1 MKITYL
7 ENFISQSTL
16 QGTLSSIN
24 FDDTINIKD
33 EIRFSC
39 EISQDLNR
47 LELNWEYIIYY
58 KSLSFFDYISN
69 NIFQIEDL
77 NKNIDINQ
85 IRISVILSHNNFQ
98 NTFNLRKNEF
108 VFKNGIP
115 NLNDNIIQSHSDS
128 IYHALLNK
136 L

>member
-115 NLNDNIIQSHSDS
+115 NLNDNIHSDS